1 MADYNF
7 GIAIHG
13 GAGTIEKHIMT
24 AEKEAAYKQALETAI
39 DVGYEALLAGKS
51 ATSAVEA
58 AVVELENCPLFNA
71 GKGAVFNSV
80 GQHEMD
86 ASIMDGKTL
95 HAGAVAAVRN
105 VKNPIMLA
113 NIVRDHSDHVLLVG
127 EGALEFAQNFNIE
140 IETDAYFHTDQ
151 RFEQWQKIK
160 GSDDFQLD
168 HSSEKKE
175 KKEKTEE
182 PDKKYLGTVGAVA
195 LDRNGNLAAATSTGG
210 MTNKK
215 FGRIGDS
222 ALIGLGNY
230 ANNNTCA
237 VSCTGSGEYLM
248 RAVTAYDIS
257 CLMEYKGLTLQ
268 EAAEISIMERLSKLG
283 GDGGVVS
290 IDQLGNLVMVF
301 NCDGMYRACRNQSN
315 KQIAIYK

>member
-1 MADYNF
+1 MHLMSDYTF

-13 GAGTIEKHIMT
+13 GAGTIEKSLMT
-24 AEKEAAYKQALETAI
+24 SEKKAAYMEALETAI
-39 DVGYEALLAGKS
+39 DAGYEVLDSGQS
-51 ATSAVEA
+51 AISAVEA
-58 AVVELENCPLFNA
+58 AVIELENCPLFNA
-71 GKGAVFNSV
+71 GKGAVFNSI

-95 HAGAVAAVRN
+95 HAGAIAAVRN
-105 VKNPIMLA
+105 VKNPITLA
-113 NIVRDHSDHVLLVG
+113 NIIREHSDHVLLAG
-127 EGALEFAQNFNIE
+127 TGALEFAEKFNIQ
-140 IETDAYFHTDQ
+140 IETDAYFHTDH

-168 HSSEKKE
+168 HTSE
-175 KKEKTEE
+175 
-182 PDKKYLGTVGAVA
+182 KKYLGTVGAVA
-195 LDRNGNLAAATSTGG
+195 LDQNGNLAAATSTGG

-215 FGRIGDS
+215 FGRIGVS
-222 ALIGLGNY
+222 PLIGLGSY

-257 CLMEYKGLTLQ
+257 CLMEYKGLSLQ
-268 EAAEISIMERLSKLG
+268 EAAEFSILERLTALG

-290 IDQLGNLVMVF
+290 IDKAGNMAMVF
-301 NCDGMYRACRNQSN
+301 NCDGMYRAQRNKN
-315 KQIAIYK
+315 HKEIAIYK

>member
-1 MADYNF
+1 MPDYNF

-13 GAGTIEKHIMT
+13 GAGTIEKSLMT
-24 AEKEAAYKQALETAI
+24 EEKEMAYKNALQKAI
-39 DVGYEALLAGKS
+39 DAGYQVLENGHS
-51 ATSAVEA
+51 AIKAVEA
-58 AVVELENCPLFNA
+58 AVGELENCPLFNA

-95 HAGAVAAVRN
+95 HAGAIAAVRN
-105 VKNPIMLA
+105 VKNPVFLA
-113 NIVRDHSDHVLLVG
+113 NLVREHSDHVLLVG
-127 EGALEFAQNFNIE
+127 NGALEFAENYNIK
-140 IETDAYFHTDQ
+140 IESDAYFHTNQ
-151 RFEQWQKIK
+151 RYNQWQKIK

-168 HSSEKKE
+168 HTSE
-175 KKEKTEE
+175 
-182 PDKKYLGTVGAVA
+182 KKYLGTVGAVA
-195 LDRNGNLAAATSTGG
+195 LDHEGNIAAATSTGG

-257 CLMEYKGLTLQ
+257 CLMEYKGLSLQ
-268 EAAEISIMERLSKLG
+268 EAAEFSILKRLTALG
-283 GDGGVVS
+283 GDGGVVT
-290 IDQLGNLVMVF
+290 IDQKGNIAMVF
-301 NCDGMYRACRNQSN
+301 NCDGMYRASRNQN
-315 KQIAIYK
+315 HYEVAIYK